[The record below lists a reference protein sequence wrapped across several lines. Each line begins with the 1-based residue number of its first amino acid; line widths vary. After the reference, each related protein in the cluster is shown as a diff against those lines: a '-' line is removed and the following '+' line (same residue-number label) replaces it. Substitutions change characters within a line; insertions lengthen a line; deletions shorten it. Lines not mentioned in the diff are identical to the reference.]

1 MRLTDFFRGRR
12 SGEMARD
19 RLKFMLVSEQA
30 KETCSPEIM
39 QQMRSDIVAVI
50 SKYLEIDTEG
60 LDIQLTEVD
69 MDGGKAV
76 PALYANIPIKGR
88 RHK

>member
-1 MRLTDFFRGRR
+1 
-12 SGEMARD
+12 MAKD

-39 QQMRSDIVAVI
+39 QQMKSDIITVI
-50 SKYLEIDTEG
+50 SKYLEIDTDG

-69 MDGGKAV
+69 VDGSKAV
-76 PALYANIPIKGR
+76 PALCANIPIKGR
-88 RHK
+88 KHK